1 MEKRE
6 NSQYDGIAL
15 IADPIH
21 GYISFTVPYYDA
33 NKEATEKDLIDSLWM
48 QRSRQIYQLQS
59 ARWVYPSAEHS
70 RFQHMLGTM
79 HVAGRFASQIYSS
92 LKATA
97 GGCPSLPYIEELLR
111 VTALLHDIG
120 HGPFGHFFDD
130 NFLDQFGINH
140 EDLGQRIIAE
150 DLGGIIKK
158 IRRSPGGEF
167 EKGDGLDPSHIA
179 FLIKKD
185 KKKEKNKHPDWL
197 RFLQPL
203 LSGIYTVDN
212 LDYVLR
218 DSYMCGVAIGPV
230 DLERLIHYTFFTKD
244 GLTLHKAGGSA
255 LNMFLNARLY
265 LYSNVYYHRTTRAI
279 DLHLKELFGDTMRLI
294 FPYNP
299 IKRLDKYLSLTDW
312 SLLEEVRK
320 WGSSRKSGIRR
331 LGSEWARILRR
342 DVKWKMA
349 FDTILSIKEVEKGRA
364 IIDQGDLESRIRG
377 LLPKRLKDLPFKV
390 DMATQDPRPV
400 NPLIMGERQVHI
412 YNPSTKV
419 VSRGALREYFDYIP
433 AKVVQCRIFTQNHS
447 HDAELA
453 RIVEEVLEDGVS
465 SIKTNV

>member
-1 MEKRE
+1 MVKRE

-21 GYISFTVPYYDA
+21 GYISFTVPYHEV

-70 RFQHMLGTM
+70 RFQHLLGTM
-79 HVAGRFASQIYSS
+79 HVAGRFARQLYLS
-92 LKATA
+92 LKATT
-97 GGCPSLPYIEELLR
+97 GGCPSLSYIEELLR
-111 VTALLHDIG
+111 VAALLHDVG

-140 EDLGQRIIAE
+140 EDLGQRIIIE
-150 DLGGIIKK
+150 ELGKIIRK
-158 IRRSPGGEF
+158 IRRSPGGGF
-167 EKGDGLDPSHIA
+167 EKGEELDPDQIA

-185 KKKEKNKHPDWL
+185 KKTDSKKYPIWL

-203 LSGIYTVDN
+203 FSGIYTVDN

-218 DSYMCGVAIGPV
+218 DSYMCGVAVGPI

-279 DLHLKELFGDTMRLI
+279 DLHLKELFGETMRLI

-299 IKRLDKYLSLTDW
+299 IKRLDKYIYLTDW

-320 WGSSRKSGIRR
+320 WGNSKNKKTRR
-331 LGSEWARILRR
+331 LGCEWGRILGR

-349 FDTILSIKEVEKGRA
+349 FDTILSIKEFEKGRT
-364 IIDQGDLESRIRG
+364 IIDQVVLESRIRER
-377 LLPKRLKDLPFKV
+377 LPKQLKDLPFKV
-390 DMATQDPRPV
+390 DMATQDPRPI
-400 NPLIMGERQVHI
+400 NPLIMGDRQVYI

-419 VSRGALREYFDYIP
+419 VSKGALREYFDYIP
-433 AKVVQCRIFTQNHS
+433 AKVVQCRVFTQNHD
-447 HDAELA
+447 HDAELSS
-453 RIVEEVLEDGVS
+453 IVEEVLEDEVS

>member
-1 MEKRE
+1 MEKKE

-79 HVAGRFASQIYSS
+79 HVAGRFARQLYTS
-92 LKATA
+92 LKATT

-140 EDLGQRIIAE
+140 EDLGQRIIAG

-158 IRRSPGGEF
+158 IRRSPGGGF
-167 EKGDGLDPSHIA
+167 EKGEELDPSQIA

-185 KKKEKNKHPDWL
+185 KKKEKGKHPDWL

-279 DLHLKELFGDTMRLI
+279 DLHLKELFGGTGNGPMPAGNDQVEAL
-294 FPYNP
+294 
-299 IKRLDKYLSLTDW
+299 KSELDKAKKEQLYLLAEFDNFKKNVVKERSDI
-312 SLLEEVRK
+312 RK
-320 WGSSRKSGIRR
+320 Y
-331 LGSEWARILRR
+331 GSERLLVELLNVLDI
-342 DVKWKMA
+342 
-349 FDTILSIKEVEKGRA
+349 FDTALRSEVTPENAASFKKGMQMTASELRA
-364 IIDQGDLESRIRG
+364 VLGRFGVEEIPAEGKPFDPNVHEAISSEASDKVPEGHITQVF
-377 LLPKRLKDLPFKV
+377 KKPFKLHDRV
-390 DMATQDPRPV
+390 IRP
-400 NPLIMGERQVHI
+400 GQV
-412 YNPSTKV
+412 V
-419 VSRGALREYFDYIP
+419 VAN
-433 AKVVQCRIFTQNHS
+433 AKS
-447 HDAELA
+447 
-453 RIVEEVLEDGVS
+453 
-465 SIKTNV
+465 